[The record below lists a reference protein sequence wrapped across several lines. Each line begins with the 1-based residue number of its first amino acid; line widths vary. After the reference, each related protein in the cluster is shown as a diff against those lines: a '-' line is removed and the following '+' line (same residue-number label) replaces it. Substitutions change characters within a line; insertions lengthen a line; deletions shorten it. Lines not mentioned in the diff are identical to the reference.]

1 MASPTDQASSTGQ
14 VSGKRDRRPMADR
27 AEAAVLNAMPER
39 IRPVADGAIN
49 ATLKEPGRFFAMS
62 LDTVRAMFQWPFQ
75 WREFLQQAWFIVSVT
90 VAPTIMVAIPFGAIL
105 SLQVGSLIRQLGAQS
120 QTGASAVLAIV
131 REASPIVTALLI
143 AAAAGSAICADLGAR
158 KIREEIDAMEVLGIN
173 PLHRLVVPRV
183 FACAFVGLFLNGIVS
198 VVGIAGGYVFN
209 VLLQGGTPGAYVSSF
224 SNFAQLS
231 DLYQAEVKAVVFG
244 VTAALVASYK
254 GLTASGGAKGVGDAV
269 NQTVV
274 LAAMALFVENF
285 ILSALYF
292 ELIPQKGM

>member
-1 MASPTDQASSTGQ
+1 MTQA
-14 VSGKRDRRPMADR
+14 
-27 AEAAVLNAMPER
+27 PER
-39 IRPVADGAIN
+39 TESDTKRPPSRLAPVADGAVNVI
-49 ATLKEPGRFFAMS
+49 LREPGRFFAMS
-62 LDTVRAMFQWPFQ
+62 LDTIRAMFKWPFQ
-75 WREFLQQAWFIVSVT
+75 WQEFLQQAWFIVSVT

-105 SLQVGSLIRQLGAQS
+105 SLQVGNLIRQLGAQS
-120 QTGASAVLAIV
+120 QTGSTAVLAIV

-198 VVGIAGGYVFN
+198 VVGIAGGYIFN
-209 VLLQGGTPGAYVSSF
+209 VMLQGGTPGAYMSSF
-224 SNFAQLS
+224 SGLAQLP

-254 GLTASGGAKGVGDAV
+254 GLTASGGPKGVGDAV

-274 LAAMALFVENF
+274 IAAMALFVENF
-285 ILSALYF
+285 VLSALYF
-292 ELIPQKGM
+292 QLVPQKGM

>member
-1 MASPTDQASSTGQ
+1 VTQA
-14 VSGKRDRRPMADR
+14 
-27 AEAAVLNAMPER
+27 PER
-39 IRPVADGAIN
+39 TKSETKPPPSRLAPVANGAVNVIFR
-49 ATLKEPGRFFAMS
+49 EPGRFFAMS
-62 LDTVRAMFQWPFQ
+62 LDTIRAMFKWPFQ
-75 WREFLQQAWFIVSVT
+75 WKEFLQQAWFIVTVT

-105 SLQVGSLIRQLGAQS
+105 SLQVGNLIRQLGAQS
-120 QTGASAVLAIV
+120 QTGSTAVLAIV

-198 VVGIAGGYVFN
+198 VVGIAGGYIFN
-209 VLLQGGTPGAYVSSF
+209 VMLQGGTPGAYMSSF
-224 SNFAQLS
+224 SGLAQLP
-231 DLYQAEVKAVVFG
+231 DLYQAEVKALVFG

-254 GLTASGGAKGVGDAV
+254 GLTASGGPKGVGDAV

-274 LAAMALFVENF
+274 IAAMALFVENF
-285 ILSALYF
+285 VLSALYF
-292 ELIPQKGM
+292 QLVPQKGM

>member
-1 MASPTDQASSTGQ
+1 MTQA
-14 VSGKRDRRPMADR
+14 
-27 AEAAVLNAMPER
+27 PER
-39 IRPVADGAIN
+39 ERTGPPARLAPVTEGAVNVIFR
-49 ATLKEPGRFFAMS
+49 EPGRFFAMS
-62 LDTVRAMFQWPFQ
+62 LDTIRAMFKWPFQ
-75 WREFLQQAWFIVSVT
+75 WREFIQQAWFIVSVT

-105 SLQVGSLIRQLGAQS
+105 SLQVGNLIRQLGAQS
-120 QTGASAVLAIV
+120 QTGSTAVLAIV

-198 VVGIAGGYVFN
+198 VVGIAGGYIFN
-209 VLLQGGTPGAYVSSF
+209 VMLQGGTPGAYMSSF
-224 SNFAQLS
+224 SGLAQLP

-244 VTAALVASYK
+244 ITAALVASYK
-254 GLTASGGAKGVGDAV
+254 GLTASGGPKGVGDAV

-274 LAAMALFVENF
+274 IAAMALFVENF
-285 ILSALYF
+285 VLSALYF
-292 ELIPQKGM
+292 QLVPQKGM